1 MSGILPPMNRKR
13 PSSFVLGTSALL
25 LVAAPGCGSKG
36 GDSGSGV
43 RPSGGA
49 NSAGAGAGQA
59 PLTPSLAA
67 IAAGTWKDPG
77 GGPDLKL
84 VSTPLDKCYG
94 FKGYSM
100 KLPEG
105 SKLESLMG
113 ARSCQAAF
121 PGAKKGFALVVISD
135 ELKIPL
141 PKKEDIKDYKE
152 KTYDSPDAFLYKV
165 ERKGKTYYAGW
176 WEKKV
181 GKPTLRCNS
190 IASEGGPDF
199 DFDFER
205 AAIELCRTLA
215 YSGL

>member
-1 MSGILPPMNRKR
+1 MISPRGFLQASLVGLLAFSCGAGCDKLGGGKSSSGAAQAGSPPGK
-13 PSSFVLGTSALL
+13 SGTATAP
-25 LVAAPGCGSKG
+25 AAPL
-36 GDSGSGV
+36 
-43 RPSGGA
+43 A
-49 NSAGAGAGQA
+49 
-59 PLTPSLAA
+59 PSLAA
-67 IAAGTWKDPG
+67 IAAGSWKDPG

-84 VSTPLDKCYG
+84 ASTPLDKCYG

-105 SKLESLMG
+105 SQLESLMG
-113 ARSCQAAF
+113 ARSCSAKL

-141 PKKEDIKDYKE
+141 PKKDEIKDVTE
-152 KTYDSPDAFLYKV
+152 KTYDSPDAFLFKV
-165 ERKGKTYYAGW
+165 QRKGQTYYAGW

-190 IASEGGPDF
+190 IMVENGEPFS
-199 DFDFER
+199 FDFER
-205 AAIELCRTLA
+205 AVIELCRTLA

>member
-1 MSGILPPMNRKR
+1 MTPFTIGR
-13 PSSFVLGTSALL
+13 VLGARGLGGELRLQTFRSDPAYFRAKKLTLVPSAGPPSTFRIQSLRSTDPKTHV
-25 LVAAPGCGSKG
+25 VALEGLSDRTAAEGWIGAKVELSAAWFAPGE
-36 GDSGSGV
+36 
-43 RPSGGA
+43 
-49 NSAGAGAGQA
+49 
-59 PLTPSLAA
+59 
-67 IAAGTWKDPG
+67 
-77 GGPDLKL
+77 GP
-84 VSTPLDKCYG
+84 
-94 FKGYSM
+94 
-100 KLPEG
+100 
-105 SKLESLMG
+105 LESLMG

-205 AAIELCRTLA
+205 ATIELCRTLA
-215 YSGL
+215 SSGL